1 MKFKKYIEN
10 MEFESYGKDH
20 DDGKDIIFDCS
31 LGVNPFGYPQ
41 NADEC
46 IAKINFEKIH
56 NYPESDF
63 KIKSI
68 ISNYWRDTVEITHK
82 NISMGSGSIECLER
96 INKLIIDLGDKVLGY
111 GPQFPEYEFSV
122 KSMGGEFFHVPM
134 NENNFSFECEKF
146 IKNMSKDFK
155 IFYLDN
161 PNNPTGQ
168 IISISEIETILKKS
182 QETKSFVIVDEAYGE
197 FMTKEN
203 SAVSL
208 INEYENLIVVKSFS
222 KGYGIAGLRMGYLV
236 ASEKIMNQLY
246 KISMPFSVNFLAL
259 EIGKMLFLDEK
270 FIENSIKE
278 TKKIKKNFIENIKS
292 AKILKTD
299 MCTPIFTLVHLNE
312 EIDLKNELYKK
323 GVNIVSGNSFR
334 ELSKNSGRIRI
345 CKEYKEVIKIINS
358 IE

>member
-1 MKFKKYIEN
+1 

-20 DDGKDIIFDCS
+20 NDGKEIIFDCS

-41 NADEC
+41 NVNKC
-46 IAKINFEKIH
+46 ISKINFERIH
-56 NYPESDF
+56 NYPEGDF
-63 KIKSI
+63 EIKNI
-68 ISNYWRDTVEITHK
+68 ISNYWRNIVKITHK

-96 INKLIIDLGDKVLGY
+96 VNKLIIDLGDKVLGY

-122 KSMGGEFFHVPM
+122 KSMGGEFSYVPM
-134 NENNFSFECEKF
+134 NENNFSFDCEKF
-146 IKNMSKDFK
+146 IKNMSKEFR

-168 IISISEIETILKKS
+168 IIPISEIRKILEKA
-182 QETKSFVIVDEAYGE
+182 QETKGFIIVDEAYGE
-197 FMTKEN
+197 FMDKKN

-208 INEYENLIVVKSFS
+208 VNEYENLIVVKSFS

-236 ASEKIMNQLY
+236 TSEKIMDQLN

-259 EIGKMLFLDEK
+259 EIGKKLFLDEK
-270 FIENSIKE
+270 FIENSIEE
-278 TKKIKKNFIENIKS
+278 TKNIKRKFLENIKS

-299 MCTPIFTLVHLNE
+299 ISTPIFTLVHLNE
-312 EIDLKNELYKK
+312 KIDLKKELYKR
-323 GVNIVSGNSFR
+323 GVNIVSGKSFK
-334 ELSKNSGRIRI
+334 ELSMNSGRIRI
-345 CKEYKEVIKIINS
+345 CKEYEKVIKIINS